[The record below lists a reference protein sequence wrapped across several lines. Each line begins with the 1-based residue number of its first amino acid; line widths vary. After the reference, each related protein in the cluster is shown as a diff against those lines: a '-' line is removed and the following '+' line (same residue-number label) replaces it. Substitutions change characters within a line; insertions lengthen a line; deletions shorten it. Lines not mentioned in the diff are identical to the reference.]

1 MLVTGATQSAF
12 KPQRLWATLI
22 VLSLPLALTGC
33 PDVLGY
39 IEEALDS
46 DNDGIPDDEDNCPFV
61 YNPNQN
67 DRLGDGI
74 GDACRPVPR
83 AHDRDNDGIAD
94 DEDNC
99 PNTPNPDQ
107 ADLNGDGIG
116 DACDPDVDGDGVAKD
131 DDNCPLVYN
140 PDQSDLD
147 GDDIGDACDP
157 DLELD
162 CGHDKFMRPLLE
174 PTAVASRSINA
185 LCILCSVTDVPQLVH
200 ANLDALTRMTIPV
213 GVLGGASVRAT
224 LQPSEPL
231 IPAERI
237 IAVRIASS
245 DTPSSA
251 SLQTLTI
258 ETLRNGTVQESFD
271 RASFS
276 MIPSAS
282 APHAFLLVAKTS
294 IPADAIQLSSTS
306 LVTSLRTI
314 DIRAM
319 CVGQDTTGPVKA

>member
-1 MLVTGATQSAF
+1 MQSAF

-33 PDVLGY
+33 PDVLG
-39 IEEALDS
+39 
-46 DNDGIPDDEDNCPFV
+46 P
-61 YNPNQN
+61 
-67 DRLGDGI
+67 
-74 GDACRPVPR
+74 
-83 AHDRDNDGIAD
+83 
-94 DEDNC
+94 
-99 PNTPNPDQ
+99 
-107 ADLNGDGIG
+107 
-116 DACDPDVDGDGVAKD
+116 
-131 DDNCPLVYN
+131 
-140 PDQSDLD
+140 
-147 GDDIGDACDP
+147 
-157 DLELD
+157 
-162 CGHDKFMRPLLE
+162 
-174 PTAVASRSINA
+174 
-185 LCILCSVTDVPQLVH
+185 
-200 ANLDALTRMTIPV
+200 
-213 GVLGGASVRAT
+213 
-224 LQPSEPL
+224 
-231 IPAERI
+231 RI

-294 IPADAIQLSSTS
+294 IPADAISLSSTS

-319 CVGQDTTGPVKA
+319 CVGQDTTGPVKE